1 MAINKPGKKG
11 EGQRTNGVGLAVL
24 LIFLELKSKR
34 NYTTYLT
41 NTARREFFKEFIDNN
56 SSNPKD
62 LFTATKKLLKH
73 DHGVPFPP
81 SDNKLTLANEM
92 VTYFID
98 KIRTIH
104 AKLDKL
110 ISARIIRSFE

>member
-41 NTARREFFKEFIDNN
+41 NTARREFFKEFIDKN

-62 LFTATKKLLKH
+62 LLTATKKLLKH
-73 DHGVPFPP
+73 DHDVPFRP

-92 VTYFID
+92 GTYFID

-110 ISARIIRSFE
+110 ISARIIRSF